1 MKIVK
6 NIIRLCA
13 AALAVLP
20 IFGCS
25 EEEYVKPSA
34 LLSESSLTFE
44 AIGAEPQ
51 SLTIASDEAWFIDVD
66 ADWITVDPTSGTNT
80 VDVTVS
86 VTDNVANGAVAAPRE
101 GTLTIANN
109 RGYSIRTVIYQK
121 GDTYLGV
128 AESTVT
134 EAAAFED
141 GTVAKIRDAQVMAV
155 AKTGFVIGDGQT
167 NMYVEGER
175 SVTAGDIVQLSGKCA
190 VKGGVPAFVVDGLEV
205 GQNAELRPAEPVV
218 VDGTST
224 SYPFDKVTYA
234 KVSGTIIGNLL
245 RLSGGVN
252 CKIIDPVESVGATE
266 LNVHKVEALCY
277 YVGTFDKQYAFVIF
291 SLKDN
296 GVDDT
301 VGKPLPYSDDFSWL
315 APYIELANSKLP
327 EASKIS
333 DCVGAVTSSADG
345 CANIY
350 TTLKDNGCDVLGEL
364 RSRGYTDLNPGFKTI
379 YLQDAYFKFGKTNSQ
394 SGLTLPLFK
403 IDGEQDIVVSF
414 RWCSQMQGSGK
425 IDDTH
430 MVVAI
435 DGPGTVVTAKG
446 TDGAKISDPLA
457 HSQKQGQMMWQDA
470 MFTIKGATTATAIT
484 IRSNE
489 FGSSDDV
496 VKGVFRY
503 YLDDIE
509 VMLAADAVTADIKVE
524 GIENDLITFEGTPA
538 APVKFNVTSSAAFKV
553 SSSANWLHVENGEGG
568 AGQTNEVTVT
578 CDQSELSVLRKAE
591 ITVKSG
597 VSTKKIQVVQSAA
610 GQTLKPFIS
619 IAGGNYFNID
629 ATDLS
634 FKVKVQHNVDYTI
647 QIPDEVKWV
656 SVEPIET
663 KGLVEETDLI
673 LYTAANVETTPRTA
687 TIYLVNVAESLIV
700 PIVVNQGPAAPS
712 GESRISWTFSKD
724 LMGTY
729 KDAFEKN
736 NSLPATKGKG
746 YISWVDLEENVALD
760 VDKKKSKVIG
770 GTGEP
775 YITGAWVGDYWEFAV
790 PGVTASAGAKIN
802 FNGVTRCSGSGH
814 KYWAMMYNVGG
825 EWEYVKETKTET
837 ETGKNV
843 VYTHILTK
851 KNQTVSETVKL
862 KSAINNQTVKIRFI
876 CVANWQCG
884 SAAALEAPNGGTHRW
899 SVPAGTTDGPI
910 ITITEPAPAL
920 KAKWFFDEDP
930 SKDAYVETFGTL
942 NGTFKNTAGDNGMYV
957 EANGK
962 SVGSGRITFVQV
974 DKTSFPVASDPNPK
988 YYVGGTGHPY
998 VTGVWPGDAW
1008 VFTATDGNEYPAGT
1022 KLHIKYLTRCSGTGQ
1037 KYWRLEYW
1045 DGEAWQPTDP
1055 LKKETESGSSAEYNF
1070 EESKKNVTVDKTFT
1084 LAKACTEMQF
1094 RMVCVVNWTLG
1105 KKALEAPNGGTCRL
1119 AAESDAEGTS
1129 PIFEVVE

>member
-13 AALAVLP
+13 AAIAVLP
-20 IFGCS
+20 IIGCS

-86 VTDNVANGAVAAPRE
+86 VTDNVANGAMAAPRE

-379 YLQDAYFKFGKTNSQ
+379 YLQDAYFKFGKTNCQ

-425 IDDTH
+425 IDETH

-489 FGSSDDV
+489 FGSPDDV
-496 VKGVFRY
+496 VKDVFRY

-610 GQTLKPFIS
+610 GGELDPLIS
-619 IAGGNYFNID
+619 ISSGN
-629 ATDLS
+629 
-634 FKVKVQHNVDYTI
+634 
-647 QIPDEVKWV
+647 
-656 SVEPIET
+656 SVEVLGQGAEFTAMVQANVAFET
-663 KGLVEETDLI
+663 EIKDSWISEVEVPATRSM
-673 LYTAANVETTPRTA
+673 VETTVKTFKAEPNLTSADRVGTIRFYKGNLESVLTVKQTKFEPKVVMTINKLSALPAEATKVAVHIEANVDTKVSSDVITLPANELKAGKYDFEVTVPANSGSFRNVKVVFENDEYSYKYTYSVLQLGSAMTTMFFDDFGWLQQYVDAYNATA
-687 TIYLVNVAESLIV
+687 AEDKKVGDTI
-700 PIVVNQGPAAPS
+700 G
-712 GESRISWTFSKD
+712 
-724 LMGTY
+724 
-729 KDAFEKN
+729 KN
-736 NSLPATKGKG
+736 NKSAEAPNIYGKADWQKSLLAELATKGYEDMCSREKVVYLQPQYLKFGRTKG
-746 YISWVDLEENVALD
+746 HNTSIRLPKLD
-760 VDKKKSKVIG
+760 IG
-770 GTGEP
+770 GTTD
-775 YITGAWVGDYWEFAV
+775 IVTDFDWAAMAQGDGTIDDTKLVVVIEGDGLFDNGTKYSDLIVNDQPKDKMYWTHSAV
-790 PGVTASAGAKIN
+790 KIN
-802 FNGVTRCSGSGH
+802 GASSNTRLVIVMYRVLKKDAAGNYTGE
-814 KYWAMMYNVGG
+814 YNYNVGG
-825 EWEYVKETKTET
+825 A
-837 ETGKNV
+837 GRFFLDN
-843 VYTHILTK
+843 
-851 KNQTVSETVKL
+851 
-862 KSAINNQTVKIRFI
+862 IRI
-876 CVANWQCG
+876 
-884 SAAALEAPNGGTHRW
+884 
-899 SVPAGTTDGPI
+899 
-910 ITITEPAPAL
+910 
-920 KAKWFFDEDP
+920 
-930 SKDAYVETFGTL
+930 SK
-942 NGTFKNTAGDNGMYV
+942 
-957 EANGK
+957 
-962 SVGSGRITFVQV
+962 
-974 DKTSFPVASDPNPK
+974 
-988 YYVGGTGHPY
+988 
-998 VTGVWPGDAW
+998 
-1008 VFTATDGNEYPAGT
+1008 
-1022 KLHIKYLTRCSGTGQ
+1022 
-1037 KYWRLEYW
+1037 
-1045 DGEAWQPTDP
+1045 
-1055 LKKETESGSSAEYNF
+1055 
-1070 EESKKNVTVDKTFT
+1070 
-1084 LAKACTEMQF
+1084 
-1094 RMVCVVNWTLG
+1094 
-1105 KKALEAPNGGTCRL
+1105 
-1119 AAESDAEGTS
+1119 
-1129 PIFEVVE
+1129 